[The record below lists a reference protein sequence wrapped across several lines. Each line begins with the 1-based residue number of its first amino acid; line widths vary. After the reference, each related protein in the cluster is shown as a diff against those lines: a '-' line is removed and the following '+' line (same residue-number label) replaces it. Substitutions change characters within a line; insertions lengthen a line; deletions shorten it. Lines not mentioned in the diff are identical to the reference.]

1 MTEQKQIATLP
12 PIEEIRGGVPL
23 SPRTGEPKRPVVIW
37 VAAVASYL
45 AVAALAF
52 AYGWHWYR
60 AVYPET
66 YAGSARIIGWLDPE
80 PGKWQ
85 SLAIE
90 GGLAA
95 ALVLAAGAVGVAGF
109 QAWNG
114 WAWSRWAGLVAVALA
129 GGFTAIVSDWGY
141 IGLGLAAVAAALIFL
156 AGTYFKHWREVR
168 AERPEPYRRPAW
180 IFYGRLPRFR

>member
-12 PIEEIRGGVPL
+12 PIEEIQGGVPL
-23 SPRTGEPKRPVVIW
+23 SPRTGEPRRPITVW
-37 VAAVASYL
+37 LAAISAYL
-45 AVAALAF
+45 AVAALAA

-66 YAGSARIIGWLDPE
+66 YAGSARIIRWLDPE

-95 ALVLAAGAVGVAGF
+95 ALVLAAGAIGVAGF

-114 WAWSRWAGLVAVALA
+114 WGWARWAGLIAVALA
-129 GGFTAIVSDWGY
+129 GGFTAVVSDLGY
-141 IGLGLAAVAAALIFL
+141 IGLGLSAVAAALIWFPSR
-156 AGTYFKHWREVR
+156 YYRQWRQVR
-168 AERPEPYRRPAW
+168 NERPEPYRRPGQ